1 MWSKLLRP
9 LAPPATTCRRGW
21 TKEKPPCAPCWKSLL
36 TKTCHLKSHGMSVA
50 WRAKL
55 VTRLRKP
62 WKAKGLCRTRLPS
75 TIRKVASI
83 MFWLPSILA
92 KQPRTIQLEPTLF
105 KLNSGG
111 GRAPSKQQRNRW
123 LEGLPQ
129 DLFCRRAQAHGG
141 HHRAR
146 WVRPCAD
153 ETLDGEWIVTSGP
166 AVGDGRSVFF
176 DQGREVCT

>member
-1 MWSKLLRP
+1 MWCRCAAREIPRQAQSGGREQVMWSKLLRP

-21 TKEKPPCAPCWKSLL
+21 TKEKPPCAPCWMSLL
-36 TKTCHLKSHGMSVA
+36 TKTYHLKSHGMSVA
-50 WRAKL
+50 QRAKL

-111 GRAPSKQQRNRW
+111 PGTKQTTTPNNRW
-123 LEGLPQ
+123 LEGLLQ
-129 DLFCRRAQAHGG
+129 DLFCRRGQAHGG

-146 WVRPCAD
+146 
-153 ETLDGEWIVTSGP
+153 
-166 AVGDGRSVFF
+166 
-176 DQGREVCT
+176 